1 MATYER
7 LDYGSPDGCHI
18 GGASTDLV
26 GFYGE
31 TPVDQGAAVTAVN
44 TTAATTSTPWGF
56 NTSTQAD
63 AIPVAINSLITR
75 LQDIGIIA

>member
-7 LDYGSPDGCHI
+7 LDYGSPDGCQI
-18 GGASTDLV
+18 GDATALV
-26 GFYGE
+26 AFYGK